1 MREPNYESLIE
12 FLKQTGDL
20 QRFLREF
27 TAEEIIRAIG
37 PADFCAALP
46 PKARAKLRRTFE
58 RQRSDDANNPT

>member
-27 TAEEIIRAIG
+27 IAEEIITAIR

-46 PKARAKLRRTFE
+46 SPPAAPFF
-58 RQRSDDANNPT
+58 RSVLLFTIGPTH